1 VFRKIIQIAIN
12 ILRITF
18 RDKGALIW
26 IILMPIIWTVLMG
39 SMIGRGSSSSKIPV
53 GLINNDKGVYG
64 EMFSN
69 ALSNESGISVMKET
83 NIDKMRSLV
92 KDSKISIGLVI
103 PETFSENLMNNE
115 FVTIQLLKSTATSSY
130 FLEELVNKVADR
142 ISIGALAANFTVDK
156 VSQFKNLAPNQ
167 KTLIYEGAFK
177 RADQSFEPSPSISVN
192 YEVLS
197 VEKKI
202 DDIPLGMN
210 LSSPGF
216 AAMFVMMG
224 VFFAGAAMV
233 AERQNG
239 TLARLLSAPLSKFSI
254 ISGEMLGFFLL
265 GLVQFAILILFGQYV
280 LGVNWGS
287 SPIGVSLLTVSYVLA
302 VTGLGTLLAVF
313 VRTSAQAGAFAVLI
327 SMVTSMIGGSWWPI
341 EIAPKFMQSI
351 ARLTPQYWAVNG
363 FTRIITRGFGVSSVL
378 PNFYVLLTIGGV
390 SLVLA
395 TFFFKFE

>member
-1 VFRKIIQIAIN
+1 MFRKIIQIAIN